1 VKGAAMKTIL
11 IADDEKRIR
20 DIYRQVLSREGF
32 CVLESDNAEAAYETL
47 LKTPVDIILL
57 DIKMPQV
64 DGGILF
70 KIIDTFIHRTKVIV
84 ASVYSIESQK
94 TVVKGA
100 ADYYDKSDGI
110 NVLVEKI
117 RACVTQ

>member
-20 DIYRQVLSREGF
+20 NIYRQVLSREGF
-32 CVLESDNAEAAYETL
+32 CVLEAENAEAAYETL
-47 LKTPVDIILL
+47 LETPVDIVLL
-57 DIKMPQV
+57 DINMPEV

-94 TVVKGA
+94 TAVNGA

-110 NVLVEKI
+110 SVLVEKI
-117 RACVTQ
+117 KACVTQ

>member
-1 VKGAAMKTIL
+1 MKTIL

>member
-1 VKGAAMKTIL
+1 MEA
-11 IADDEKRIR
+11 E
-20 DIYRQVLSREGF
+20 
-32 CVLESDNAEAAYETL
+32 NAEAAYEAL
-47 LKTPVDIILL
+47 LKTPVDIVLL
-57 DIKMPQV
+57 DINMPEV

-94 TVVKGA
+94 TVVNGA

-110 NVLVEKI
+110 SVLLEKI